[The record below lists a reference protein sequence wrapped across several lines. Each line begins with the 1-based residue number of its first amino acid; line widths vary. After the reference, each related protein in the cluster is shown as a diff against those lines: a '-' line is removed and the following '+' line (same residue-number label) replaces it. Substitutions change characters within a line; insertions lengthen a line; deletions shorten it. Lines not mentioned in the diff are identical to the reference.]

1 VAVYGRDAALVT
13 MVPDGLTLSE
23 ATGSD
28 LADGTLD
35 EIVRAVLRPYGPAVW
50 IILAVIVA
58 ALIRLVPRLRRL
70 ASRRIAR

>member
-13 MVPDGLTLSE
+13 MAPDGLTLSE

-58 ALIRLVPRLRRL
+58 TLIRLVPRLRRL